1 MESQIAK
8 IDHPEP
14 MIHHGRR
21 RWGALVMVC
30 LAVTVIV
37 MDGSIVN
44 VALPTLIKTLDGTSN
59 SQLQWIVDA
68 YILSF
73 AVLLLTSGS
82 SADRFGRRRL
92 LMIGLTIF
100 AAVSVGAAFS
110 KSATQLIF
118 WRAAMGVGAA
128 MIFPATLAI
137 LTDAFPE
144 PRLRRMAI
152 AMWAGCSGLGVAI
165 GPVAGGWLLTHYHWG
180 SIFFIN
186 VPLIAVTLLGG
197 ALCIKESRDPEHP
210 AFDFVGNALAILGLI
225 ALIWGLIEG
234 PELGWLSPKILAS
247 LASAAVLLTGFL
259 IWESKVKSPM
269 LDIRLFRNRQFAG
282 GCIAITTAFF
292 GLFGF
297 VFMVTQ
303 FFQFIYGY
311 DALGA
316 GLRTLPFA
324 GFIVLGSGVADRFGA
339 FFGARLISP
348 AGLVLMGFGFLL
360 VTQDTAQTPYLTL
373 VYQMGFLGVGLGM
386 VNASAT
392 NSIMSALPSAKAGVG
407 SSVNDTARELG
418 GTLGVAIM
426 GSLFNVVYRS
436 DITSGFEGSPIPVEA
451 QETLRDSVGMAMGV
465 IDQMNQTAGPIA
477 AQAVRTPVQDAFI
490 GGFHASSLLAGIAAL
505 LGGVAVFFFLPPN
518 SHTTEEQCSDQ
529 GSHDPDPQQI
539 TSGQSVVNRTRSE
552 QL

>member
-1 MESQIAK
+1 MNCQ
-8 IDHPEP
+8 
-14 MIHHGRR
+14 GRR
-21 RWGALVMVC
+21 RWGALITVC

-44 VALPTLIKTLDGTSN
+44 VALPTLIKSLDGTSN

-82 SADRFGRRRL
+82 SADRFGRRKL
-92 LMIGLTIF
+92 MMLGLMIF
-100 AAVSVGAAFS
+100 AVVSVGAAFS
-110 KSATQLIF
+110 ESATQLIL

-186 VPLIAVTLLGG
+186 VPLIGATLIGS
-197 ALCIKESRDPEHP
+197 AFFIKESCDPVRL
-210 AFDFVGNALAILGLI
+210 AFDLPGNALAITGLV

-234 PELGWLSPKILAS
+234 PELGWLSLKILGS
-247 LASAAVLLTGFL
+247 LLTAFVLLAAFL
-259 IWESKVKSPM
+259 KWESKAASPM
-269 LDIRLFRNRQFAG
+269 LDIRLFKNRQFSG

-339 FFGARLISP
+339 FFGARLLAPS
-348 AGLVLMGFGFLL
+348 GLFLMACGFIL
-360 VTQDTAQTPYLTL
+360 VTGDTAETPYMTL
-373 VYQMGFLGVGLGM
+373 VYQMGFLGVGLGL

-392 NSIMSALPSAKAGVG
+392 ESIMSSLPSAKAGVG

-426 GSLFNVVYRS
+426 GSLFNVVYRG
-436 DITSGFEGSPIPVEA
+436 DITNGFEGSPLPIDA
-451 QETLRDSVGMAMGV
+451 QDTLRDSVGIAMGV
-465 IDQMNQTAGPIA
+465 IEQVNQLSGPIA
-477 AQAVRTPVQDAFI
+477 AQAVRQPVQDAFI
-490 GGFHASSLLAGIAAL
+490 GGFHASSLLAGITTL
-505 LGGVAVFFFLPPN
+505 IGGVAVYFFLP
-518 SHTTEEQCSDQ
+518 SRVRQTENADE
-529 GSHDPDPQQI
+529 GSLNPIENQHAGDEEP
-539 TSGQSVVNRTRSE
+539 VVCKSRSE
-552 QL
+552 SF